1 MVKDIGLINRMMN
14 GINSIKNQATKT
26 NVNQPMNNQTSF
38 TNEELDILYNLI
50 RDEHDEL
57 MNGDWEAVKKDI
69 SELHLLMH
77 KVLKLQS

>member
-1 MVKDIGLINRMMN
+1 MVKDIGLIVLLMN
-14 GINSIKNQATKT
+14 GISSIKNQATKT
-26 NVNQPMNNQTSF
+26 NVNQLMNNQTSF
-38 TNEELDILYNLI
+38 TNEELDRLYNLI

-57 MNGDWEAVKKDI
+57 MNGDWEAVKRDI